1 MDREAAYFVVRH
13 EGDVTIVRLKTANLT
28 GIVDVNQISTEL
40 SAMVNG
46 GCRKLVL
53 DMKNVQFMGSAG
65 LGMMLALTQSLRS
78 RQGRLVISHPENII
92 ELLKVSR
99 TTRLFE
105 TAADPRAAVELLSGK

>member
-1 MDREAAYFVVRH
+1 MDRDAAYFVVRN

-65 LGMMLALTQSLRS
+65 LGMLLALTQSLRS
-78 RQGRLVISHPENII
+78 QKGRLVLSHPESIM
-92 ELLKVSR
+92 ELLTVSR

-105 TAADPRAAVELLSGK
+105 TAANPRDAIELLSK